1 MSGDINIGNL
11 QAVNVHAG
19 GEKNVIAGESG
30 TFNNYAVPLA
40 VRAELQALLDELL
53 RLIAEST
60 VGPAV
65 RDSAEQARAEADEP
79 EPHTARLRKLM
90 DAVVTGAGKVGVVV
104 QAALNVLSFID
115 KLPR

>member
-1 MSGDINIGNL
+1 M
-11 QAVNVHAG
+11 
-19 GEKNVIAGESG
+19 
-30 TFNNYAVPLA
+30 A

-53 RLIAEST
+53 RVIAEST
-60 VGPAV
+60 VGPVV
-65 RDSAEQARAEADEP
+65 RDSAEQARSEADELKP
-79 EPHTARLRKLM
+79 RTGRLRELM